1 MLGKTLSGRYQI
13 IKHLAGG
20 GFGQTYL
27 AEDQQLPGN
36 PKCVVKQL
44 KPKASDSLT
53 LEVARRLFDREVQV
67 LYRLGSHDQIPQ
79 LLAHFEDEQEFY
91 LVQEF
96 IEGDELKQE
105 LPLGKQLSED
115 LVLVLLQDV
124 LEILVF
130 VHQQDV
136 IHRDIKPSNLI
147 RRKQDGKLVLIDF
160 GAVKEVGTQTVSA
173 AGETTLTVV
182 IGSPGYMA
190 NEQLSGKPRFS
201 SDIYAVG
208 MLGIQALTGLPP
220 SQLPEDSKTS
230 EILWRDRLS
239 VGKRY
244 TVPLL
249 DVLDKMVRYDYR
261 QRYQTAIEALQ
272 ALQQFNT
279 DVVTEQMPSPTDNVR
294 SLPTDSLVPVTQ
306 TVSIQI
312 SSAVQPINQN
322 SSVATSVMPK
332 APPKPAQKGISR
344 IPNKAPLLI
353 RIGAGIATALVLTVG
368 IFYFQKSP
376 SIGEKPQKIALIRTL
391 PGHAGGVTSIA
402 LSPDGQFLVSSSLD
416 QTIKIR
422 NLRTKEIIHTLT
434 GHSGYVY
441 SVAISSDGQTLV
453 TGSADQTIKVW
464 NLQTGEL
471 LRTLDGHSGEVY
483 SVAINPDGRTLVSGS
498 QDKTIKVWN
507 LQTGELVRTLTG
519 VKEGLD
525 EGVRNVAIS
534 PDGQTLV
541 SSNVY
546 DINVWNLETGELRR
560 TFGGHIEAVRAIAIS
575 SNGETL
581 ASGSPDGTTKL
592 WSLQTGE
599 LLNTF
604 PHGSRL
610 PNGSFSGGVYAVAL
624 SPDGQMLLSGS
635 GIGENSL
642 KLWNLR
648 TGELIRTLT
657 GHSNTI
663 FSIVISPDEQTIY
676 SSSLDGT
683 IKVWRVP

>member
-13 IKHLAGG
+13 IKHLGGG

-36 PKCVVKQL
+36 PQCVVKQL

-67 LYRLGSHDQIPQ
+67 LYRLGNHDQIPQ

-105 LPLGKQLSED
+105 LPVGKQLSQD
-115 LVLVLLQDV
+115 LVIVLLQDL
-124 LEILVF
+124 LEILAF

-160 GAVKEVGTQTVSA
+160 GAVKEVGTQTVSSP
-173 AGETTLTVV
+173 GETTLTVV

-239 VGKRY
+239 VGTRY

-272 ALQQFNT
+272 ALQQLNN
-279 DVVTEQMPSPTDNVR
+279 DVVTQLMTPSTDNVR
-294 SLPTDSLVPVTQ
+294 SSPTAALLPVTQ
-306 TVSIQI
+306 TLSIQI
-312 SSAVQPINQN
+312 SSAVQPKNQN
-322 SSVATSVMPK
+322 YSVATSVIPK
-332 APPKPAQKGISR
+332 APPKPDKEGIST
-344 IPNKAPLLI
+344 IHKAPVLLK
-353 RIGAGIATALVLTVG
+353 IGAGIATALVLTVG
-368 IFYFQKSP
+368 IFYFQKP
-376 SIGEKPQKIALIRTL
+376 HSIGEKPQEIALVNTL

-422 NLRTKEIIHTLT
+422 NIRTKEIIHTLT

-453 TGSADQTIKVW
+453 SGSADKTIKVW

-471 LRTLDGHSGEVY
+471 LRTLRGHSGDVY
-483 SVAINPDGRTLVSGS
+483 SVAISRDGRTLVSGS

-507 LQTGELVRTLTG
+507 LQTGELVRTLIG
-519 VKEGLD
+519 IKEGLD
-525 EGVRNVAIS
+525 EGVRDVAIS

-560 TFGGHIEAVRAIAIS
+560 TFGGHIEAVKTIAIS

-592 WSLQTGE
+592 WNLETGE

-610 PNGSFSGGVYAVAL
+610 PNGSFSGRVYAVAL
-624 SPDGQMLLSGS
+624 SPDGQTLFSGS
-635 GIGENSL
+635 GTGENSL

-663 FSIVISPDEQTIY
+663 FAIAISPDGQTIY

>member
-13 IKHLAGG
+13 IKHLGGG

-36 PKCVVKQL
+36 PQCVVKQL
-44 KPKASDSLT
+44 KPKANDSLT

-67 LYRLGSHDQIPQ
+67 LYRLGNHNQIPQ
-79 LLAHFEDEQEFY
+79 LLAHFEEEQEFY

-96 IEGDELKQE
+96 IEGHELKQE
-105 LPLGKQLSED
+105 LPVGKQLRED
-115 LVLVLLQDV
+115 FVIVLLQDLLEV
-124 LEILVF
+124 LAF

-160 GAVKEVGTQTVSA
+160 GAVKEVGTETVSSS
-173 AGETTLTVV
+173 GETTLTVV

-220 SQLPEDSKTS
+220 SQLPEDSRNS
-230 EILWRDRLS
+230 EILWRDRLP
-239 VGKRY
+239 VGTRY
-244 TVPLL
+244 SVPLL

-272 ALQQFNT
+272 ALQQLNT
-279 DVVTEQMPSPTDNVR
+279 DLVTQPMTPPPYNVR
-294 SLPTDSLVPVTQ
+294 SSPTASLLPVTQ
-306 TVSIQI
+306 TLSIQI
-312 SSAVQPINQN
+312 SSARQPTSQN
-322 SSVATSVMPK
+322 SSVATSVIQE
-332 APPKPAQKGISR
+332 APPKSEEEGISA
-344 IPNKAPLLI
+344 IQNKAPVLI
-353 RIGAGIATALVLTVG
+353 RIGAGIATALFLTVG
-368 IFYFQKSP
+368 IFYFQRP
-376 SIGEKPQKIALIRTL
+376 HTIGEKPQEIALVNTL

-402 LSPDGQFLVSSSLD
+402 ISPDGQFLVSSSLD

-422 NLRTKEIIHTLT
+422 NVRSKEIIHTLT

-453 TGSADQTIKVW
+453 SGSADKTIKVW

-471 LRTLDGHSGEVY
+471 LRTLRGHLGNVY
-483 SVAINPDGRTLVSGS
+483 SVAISRDGRTLVSGS

-507 LQTGELVRTLTG
+507 LQTGELVRSLIG
-519 VKEGLD
+519 IKEGLD

-592 WSLQTGE
+592 WNLQTGK

-624 SPDGQMLLSGS
+624 SPDGQMLFSGS
-635 GIGENSL
+635 GTKENSL
-642 KLWNLR
+642 KLWNRR

-663 FSIVISPDEQTIY
+663 FAIAISPDGQTIY

-683 IKVWRVP
+683 IKVWSVP

>member
-13 IKHLAGG
+13 IKHLGGG

-36 PKCVVKQL
+36 PQCVVKQL
-44 KPKASDSLT
+44 KPKANDSLT

-67 LYRLGSHDQIPQ
+67 LYRLGNHNQIPQ
-79 LLAHFEDEQEFY
+79 LLAHFEEEQEFY

-96 IEGDELKQE
+96 IEGHELKQE
-105 LPLGKQLSED
+105 LPVGKQLKED
-115 LVLVLLQDV
+115 LVLVLLQDL
-124 LEILVF
+124 LEILAF

-147 RRKQDGKLVLIDF
+147 RRKQDSKLVLIDF
-160 GAVKEVGTQTVSA
+160 GAVKEVGTETVSPS
-173 AGETTLTVV
+173 GETTLTVV

-220 SQLPEDSKTS
+220 SQLPEDSKNS
-230 EILWRDRLS
+230 EILWRDRLP
-239 VGKRY
+239 VGTRY
-244 TVPLL
+244 TAPLL

-272 ALQQFNT
+272 ALQQLNT
-279 DVVTEQMPSPTDNVR
+279 GLVTQPMTPPPYNVR
-294 SLPTDSLVPVTQ
+294 SSPTASLLPVTQ
-306 TVSIQI
+306 TLSIQI
-312 SSAVQPINQN
+312 SSARQPTSQN
-322 SSVATSVMPK
+322 SSVATSVIQE
-332 APPKPAQKGISR
+332 APPKSEEEGIST
-344 IPNKAPLLI
+344 IQNKAPVLI

-368 IFYFQKSP
+368 IFYFQRP
-376 SIGEKPQKIALIRTL
+376 HTIGEKPQEIALVNTL

-402 LSPDGQFLVSSSLD
+402 ISPDGQFLVSSSLD

-422 NLRTKEIIHTLT
+422 NVRSKEIIHTLT

-453 TGSADQTIKVW
+453 SGSADKTIKVW
-464 NLQTGEL
+464 NLQTGKL
-471 LRTLDGHSGEVY
+471 LRTLRGHLGNVY
-483 SVAINPDGRTLVSGS
+483 SVAISRDGRTLVSGS

-507 LQTGELVRTLTG
+507 LQTGELVRSLIG
-519 VKEGLD
+519 IKEGLD

-592 WSLQTGE
+592 WNLQTGE

-624 SPDGQMLLSGS
+624 SLDGQTLFSGS
-635 GIGENSL
+635 GTRENSL
-642 KLWNLR
+642 KLWNRR

-663 FSIVISPDEQTIY
+663 FAIAISPDGQTIY

-683 IKVWRVP
+683 IKVWSVP

>member
-13 IKHLAGG
+13 IKHLGGG

-36 PKCVVKQL
+36 PQCVVKQL

-67 LYRLGSHDQIPQ
+67 LYRLGNHDQIPQ
-79 LLAHFEDEQEFY
+79 LLAHFEQEQEFY

-96 IEGDELKQE
+96 IEGEELKQE
-105 LPLGKQLSED
+105 LPVGKQLSED
-115 LVLVLLQDV
+115 LVIVLLQDL
-124 LEILVF
+124 LEILAF

-136 IHRDIKPSNLI
+136 IHRDIKPSNII

-160 GAVKEVGTQTVSA
+160 GAVKEVGTETVSSP
-173 AGETTLTVV
+173 GETTLTVI

-239 VGKRY
+239 VGTRY

-249 DVLDKMVRYDYR
+249 DVIDKMVRYDYR

-272 ALQQFNT
+272 ALQQLNT
-279 DVVTEQMPSPTDNVR
+279 EVTQQITPPTYNVR
-294 SLPTDSLVPVTQ
+294 SSPTASLLPVTQ
-306 TVSIQI
+306 TLSIQI
-312 SSAVQPINQN
+312 SSARQPRNQD
-322 SSVATSVMPK
+322 SSVATSVIQE
-332 APPKPAQKGISR
+332 APPKSHEEGIST
-344 IPNKAPLLI
+344 IQNKAPVLI

-368 IFYFQKSP
+368 IFYFQRP
-376 SIGEKPQKIALIRTL
+376 HTIGEKPQEIALVNTL

-402 LSPDGQFLVSSSLD
+402 ISPDGQFLVSSSLD

-422 NLRTKEIIHTLT
+422 NIRTKEIIHTLT

-453 TGSADQTIKVW
+453 SGSADKTIKVW

-471 LRTLDGHSGEVY
+471 LRTLRGHLGDVY
-483 SVAINPDGRTLVSGS
+483 SVAISRDGRTLVSGS

-507 LQTGELVRTLTG
+507 LQTGELVRTLIG
-519 VKEGLD
+519 IKEGLD

-534 PDGQTLV
+534 PDGHTLI
-541 SSNVY
+541 SSNIY
-546 DINVWNLETGELRR
+546 DINEWNLDTGELRR

-592 WSLQTGE
+592 WNLQTGE

-624 SPDGQMLLSGS
+624 SPDGQTLFSGS
-635 GIGENSL
+635 GTGENSL
-642 KLWNLR
+642 KLWNRR
-648 TGELIRTLT
+648 TGELIRTLR

-663 FSIVISPDEQTIY
+663 FAIAISPDGQTIY